1 MKGNSKSEYGARRAD
16 FVVWEERVFGE
27 VARRFRGT
35 SSFGTVL
42 LCRTDFE
49 NPLRLLF
56 PAGLFVLAVE
66 AVILGHGEGAPG
78 GFGHG
83 LGRGL
88 ER

>member
-1 MKGNSKSEYGARRAD
+1 MSG
-16 FVVWEERVFGE
+16 ERVVGE
-27 VARRFRGT
+27 VARRFREAF
-35 SSFGTVL
+35 SFGTVL

-56 PAGLFVLAVE
+56 RAGLFVLAVE
-66 AVILGHGEGAPG
+66 AVALGHGVGAPG
-78 GFGHG
+78 SFGHG